1 MHLIKFFVNFII
13 HFKNKTM
20 AEQTTITKEEH
31 FVLIDYYQN
40 FIKNKEIEI
49 QNLKKQLQFT
59 LESKDVL
66 EAKLEVLQNSI
77 K

>member
-1 MHLIKFFVNFII
+1 M
-13 HFKNKTM
+13 T
-20 AEQTTITKEEH
+20 EQKTITKEEH
-31 FVLIDYYQN
+31 FVLVDYYQN
-40 FIKNKEIEI
+40 FIKNKEEEIQNFIKNKEEEI

-77 K
+77 I

>member
-1 MHLIKFFVNFII
+1 
-13 HFKNKTM
+13 M

-59 LESKDVL
+59 LESKDENKYL
-66 EAKLEVLQNSI
+66 FKAIRTTK
-77 K
+77 

>member
-1 MHLIKFFVNFII
+1 
-13 HFKNKTM
+13 M

-31 FVLIDYYQN
+31 FFLIDYYQN

-77 K
+77 TL

>member
-1 MHLIKFFVNFII
+1 M
-13 HFKNKTM
+13 T
-20 AEQTTITKEEH
+20 EQKTITKEEH
-31 FVLIDYYQN
+31 FVLVDYYQN
-40 FIKNKEIEI
+40 FIKNKEEEI

-77 K
+77 I